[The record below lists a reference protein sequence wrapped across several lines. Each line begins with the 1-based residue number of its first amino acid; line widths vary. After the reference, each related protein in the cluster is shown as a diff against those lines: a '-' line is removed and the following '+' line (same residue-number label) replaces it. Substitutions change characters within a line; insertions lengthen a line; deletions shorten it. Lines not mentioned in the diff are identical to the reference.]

1 MSNRHWRN
9 CILPP
14 PLPPN
19 HHSLLWPLVP
29 HLHILLFLLL
39 FSFLLPPHP
48 LPYWYVRLYHQH
60 HQGLQ
65 EQIFCL
71 KSRHVPGDNIEF
83 WKVSLLSI
91 FFQFYKVLLLRVSFN
106 CLNYIVNR
114 GPLPFTMDTF
124 TMSYWRRK
132 KKPRRSSKGRN
143 SWDGGRGE
151 LRQAWARTANK
162 PSVSYWYW
170 FQLLGCLSEQK

>member
-14 PLPPN
+14 PLPP
-19 HHSLLWPLVP
+19 HHHYPLWPLVL

-39 FSFLLPPHP
+39 FSFLLSPHP

-60 HQGLQ
+60 HQGLR

-71 KSRHVPGDNIEF
+71 KSRHVPGDYKEF

-91 FFQFYKVLLLRVSFN
+91 FSQFYKVLLLRVSFN
-106 CLNYIVNR
+106 CLNYIVNW
-114 GPLPFTMDTF
+114 GPYLLP
-124 TMSYWRRK
+124 WIPLQCLIEEEK
-132 KKPRRSSKGRN
+132 KAKKIFKG
-143 SWDGGRGE
+143 E
-151 LRQAWARTANK
+151 KQLRWWPWRTAA
-162 PSVSYWYW
+162 
-170 FQLLGCLSEQK
+170 GMG